1 MRGKEVDG
9 FGLARG
15 LGITPAYAGKSARV
29 DERGQGRKDHP
40 RICRE
45 KKCPKAW
52 CIGQQGS
59 PPRMR
64 GKVSVKEV
72 KNAIKRIT
80 PAYAGKRTIGPTGH
94 CVQRDHPR
102 ICGEKAHERRHQAV
116 NEGSPP
122 HMRGKAARRASV
134 LGAAQDHP
142 RICGEKLSH
151 QSHLRP
157 MGGSPPHMRGKALD
171 VSLLASAFGI
181 TPAYAGKRNLR
192 RNTGKT

>member
-1 MRGKEVDG
+1 MLHRGSPPHMRGKVHLGRFPHRGSGITPAYAGKRHHGCCGWRSGRDHPRICGEKPQRKPDTYGRQGSPPRMRGKEVDG

-80 PAYAGKRTIGPTGH
+80 PAYAGKSPFADGH
-94 CVQRDHPR
+94 
-102 ICGEKAHERRHQAV
+102 
-116 NEGSPP
+116 
-122 HMRGKAARRASV
+122 
-134 LGAAQDHP
+134 
-142 RICGEKLSH
+142 
-151 QSHLRP
+151 
-157 MGGSPPHMRGKALD
+157 
-171 VSLLASAFGI
+171 
-181 TPAYAGKRNLR
+181 
-192 RNTGKT
+192 